1 MPKSDRGGKRENSD
15 EKLLNYYKSLNKL
28 HKERLKKVSPEA
40 DVTRDFIQNAI
51 NYTQEQIDKLSN
63 TMPKGMSTKN
73 INNRFGRK

>member
-63 TMPKGMSTKN
+63 TMPKGMSTK
-73 INNRFGRK
+73 KYK